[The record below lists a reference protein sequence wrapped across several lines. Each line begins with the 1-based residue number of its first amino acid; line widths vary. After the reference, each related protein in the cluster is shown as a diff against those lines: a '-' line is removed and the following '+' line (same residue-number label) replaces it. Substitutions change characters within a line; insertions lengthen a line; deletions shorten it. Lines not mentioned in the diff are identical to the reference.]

1 MQILQEGKGKLV
13 GWHDPDENREF
24 VLKNKSREFIDKT
37 MTARDAVSKFV
48 KDGDFIASGGLGHV
62 RISMN
67 IIFEMIRQGRK
78 NLTALGKGGV
88 HDLDVMVA
96 SGMVN
101 SVEVSYSFGHEL
113 RGLSPASRR
122 MVESGRCKVAAES
135 SNGGLQWRLL
145 AGMMGIPFIPSR
157 VLLGSQTGE
166 ESSCK
171 VVTDPFSGKP
181 VNLVPSANPDVAFI
195 HVDRCDI
202 YGNCQIDGI
211 LIMDYELAR
220 ASRRVII
227 TTEEIVDTRV
237 IRSQPWRTCIP
248 YYVVDAVVEQRY
260 ASHPGQMSGHYF
272 FDEEHIAEYL
282 QMTKTE
288 EGTKE
293 YFDRYVFGTE
303 DFMEYLEKC
312 IGFKKLE
319 FLRQREGL
327 RVPPW
332 KKQ

>member
-1 MQILQEGKGKLV
+1 MEILQEGKGKLI
-13 GWHDPDENREF
+13 GWHDPDENREY
-24 VLKNKSREFIDKT
+24 VLKNKSRELIDKT
-37 MTARDAVSKFV
+37 MTASEAVRRFI

-67 IIFEMIRQGRK
+67 IIYEMIRQGKK

-122 MVESGRCKVAAES
+122 MVETGRCTVAAES

-145 AGMMGIPFIPSR
+145 AGMMGVPFIPSR
-157 VLLGSQTGE
+157 NLLGSQTGM
-166 ESSCK
+166 ESCCK
-171 VVTDPFSGKP
+171 VAIDPFSGKP
-181 VNLVPSANPDVAFI
+181 VSLIPSANPDVAFI

-202 YGNCQIDGI
+202 HGNCQIDGV

-220 ASRRVII
+220 AARRVII
-227 TTEEIVDTRV
+227 TAEEIVDSSV
-237 IRSQPWRTCIP
+237 IRSEPWRTCIP

-260 ASHPGQMSGHYF
+260 ASHPGEMPGHYF

-282 QMTKTE
+282 QMTRTE
-288 EGTKE
+288 EGTRE
-293 YFDRYVFGTE
+293 YFDKYVLGTE

-319 FLRQREGL
+319 FLRKRESL